1 MIVDGSA
8 DVRSALGESVT
19 RGGLL
24 LAGTAISERT
34 ASAKFE
40 SYRPHVV
47 VIDLVSREVGGRTLL
62 ANLRQ
67 RGEPLGFVLLVE

>member
-1 MIVDGSA
+1 MSSSAGGTAVRVMIVDGSA

-40 SYRPHVV
+40 SY
-47 VIDLVSREVGGRTLL
+47 LREY
-62 ANLRQ
+62 
-67 RGEPLGFVLLVE
+67 EVE